1 MIGQWWTKNL
11 AWRFKPTPAPPPSRA
26 ARVPTPAKAA
36 PTGGCVRCSKP
47 REDNQFKHCRRC
59 RTLASLNQTRRR
71 LALNRKGACP
81 KCGGARDD
89 DKVVCAGCRAR
100 ERERYRL
107 RKADRLKMAPA
118 K

>member
-11 AWRFKPTPAPPPSRA
+11 AWRFK
-26 ARVPTPAKAA
+26 PTPAKAA